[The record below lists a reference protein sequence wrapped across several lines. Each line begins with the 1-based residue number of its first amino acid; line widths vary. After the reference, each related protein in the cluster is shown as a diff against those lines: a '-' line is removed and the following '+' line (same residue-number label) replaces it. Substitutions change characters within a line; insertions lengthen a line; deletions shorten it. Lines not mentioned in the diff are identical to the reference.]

1 MVRSGF
7 NYNAASFLSSASRPG
22 FWSRATLVSE
32 GAHRQYRIH
41 NEPHVL
47 QPAPARKFD
56 EAGAW
61 SDVDAGRAIEDRAA
75 A

>member
-1 MVRSGF
+1 MVTSGF
-7 NYNAASFLSSASRPG
+7 NYNAASFLNSASRSG

-47 QPAPARKFD
+47 QPAPARSYV
-56 EAGAW
+56 EAGVGR
-61 SDVDAGRAIEDRAA
+61 DVDAGRPMEDRAA